1 MARIEVRTGFTN
13 RLSKHMSVRRADP
26 NKADILAIV
35 LQDGQII
42 YEPTLE
48 SFAAGRAKLLKVSA

>member
-1 MARIEVRTGFTN
+1 
-13 RLSKHMSVRRADP
+13 MSVRRADP